1 MIMKDKLTKE
11 NDDAS
16 KLKLAQFEESPEV
29 LVSLLNGQPLPSMV
43 CNLTLDSYNTF
54 VFIYDVF
61 IPRSPQNTKS
71 RPNLRKCK
79 ASFGKE
85 SS

>member
-16 KLKLAQFEESPEV
+16 KLKLAQLEESPEV
-29 LVSLLNGQPLPSMV
+29 LVSLLDDQALPSMV
-43 CNLTLDSYNTF
+43 CNLTPDSYNAF

-61 IPRSPQNTKS
+61 IPESTKQQV
-71 RPNLRKCK
+71 K
-79 ASFGKE
+79 AQFKE
-85 SS
+85 K